1 MKFMILMQNVV
12 LEDLDSA
19 YISVSN
25 SFDPDQA
32 GHIVGF
38 DLGPNCLKRLSAD
51 GTTRRQRNKAC
62 LIWKFV

>member
-12 LEDLDSA
+12 QEDPDSA
-19 YISVSN
+19 YKSVSN

-32 GHIVGF
+32 RHIVGS

-51 GTTRRQRNKAC
+51 GTTRRQRDKAC
-62 LIWKFV
+62 LIRKFV

>member
-12 LEDLDSA
+12 QEDPDSA

-32 GHIVGF
+32 RHIVGS
-38 DLGPNCLKRLSAD
+38 DLGPNCLKCFQETALLEGRKIKPA
-51 GTTRRQRNKAC
+51 
-62 LIWKFV
+62 